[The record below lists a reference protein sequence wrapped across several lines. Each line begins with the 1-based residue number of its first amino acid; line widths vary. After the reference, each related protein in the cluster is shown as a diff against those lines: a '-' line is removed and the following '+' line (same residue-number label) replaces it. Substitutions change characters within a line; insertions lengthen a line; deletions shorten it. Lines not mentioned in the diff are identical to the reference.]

1 MDIYF
6 ETNHINKLIYILIH
20 MEVKNN
26 KNVIYQEIGL
36 SLMLCYLT
44 I

>member
-26 KNVIYQEIGL
+26 KMLFIKRLGYHWCFVI
-36 SLMLCYLT
+36 
-44 I
+44 